1 MAWKH
6 AIAALEPLGFETSGI
21 FCYGIWNGWSVA
33 LRFVQTGTMALVF
46 AVRLPETQQNN
57 ARRLARTVLKLAKS
71 RGCPGISGM
80 GFAWNGPHTLSFAV
94 SSWKGAQIAEILAAL
109 DLALRENGVLPAD
122 TCAIDGTPAPT
133 HCAMLK
139 QDRVL
144 GYRPVDPLAL
154 ERRIRELETRAA
166 SGSVLRGALGA
177 FLGMLAGVAA
187 ALAGFVLE
195 PRLGGLPILLL
206 PLISALGYIGF
217 RGKPARAA
225 LPIVAAIALLGLTAA
240 IGLMPAALAIRE
252 KGMPLAPSFRF
263 AAHFWAR
270 PWHLLPL
277 DNYMGLFACF
287 LGLGIPSAWA
297 ILSFATADLSL
308 ARSSL
313 STLRPRL

>member
-6 AIAALEPLGFETSGI
+6 ALAALEPLGFETAGI
-21 FCYGIWNGWSVA
+21 YCYGIWNGWSVA
-33 LRFVQTGTMALVF
+33 LRFVQTGAMALVF
-46 AVRLPETQQNN
+46 AVRLPETQQTN

-71 RGCPGISGM
+71 RGCPGISGT

-94 SSWKGAQIAEILAAL
+94 STQKGAQIAEILAAL
-109 DLALRENGVLPAD
+109 DLALRESGVVPAD
-122 TCAIDGTPAPT
+122 ACAIDGTPAPT

-144 GYRPVDPLAL
+144 GYRPVNPSAL

-217 RGKPARAA
+217 RGKPTRAA
-225 LPIVAAIALLGLTAA
+225 LPIVLAFALVGLVAGL
-240 IGLMPAALAIRE
+240 GLMPVVLAIRE
-252 KGMPLAPSFRF
+252 KGIPLGPAFRF
-263 AAHFWAR
+263 AAHLWTTSR
-270 PWHLLPL
+270 TLLPL
-277 DNYMGLFACF
+277 REFVRFFFCF
-287 LGLGIPSAWA
+287 LGPGIPGAWA
-297 ILSFATADLSL
+297 ILSSATADLSL
-308 ARSSL
+308 ARSAL
-313 STLRPRL
+313 SPLRPRL

>member
-6 AIAALEPLGFETSGI
+6 AITALEPLGFETAGI
-21 FCYGIWNGWSVA
+21 YCYGIWNGWSVA
-33 LRFVQTGTMALVF
+33 LRYVQTSAMALFF

-57 ARRLARTVLKLAKS
+57 PRRLARTVLKLAKS
-71 RGCPGISGM
+71 RGCPGISGT
-80 GFAWNGPHTLSFAV
+80 GFGWNGPHTLSFAV
-94 SSWKGAQIAEILAAL
+94 SSWKGAQIAEILFAL
-109 DLALRENGVLPAD
+109 DLALRENGVFPAD
-122 TCAIDGTPAPT
+122 ACAIDGTPAPT

-144 GYRPVDPLAL
+144 AYRPVDPSAL

-177 FLGMLAGVAA
+177 FLGMLACVAA

-195 PRLGGLPILLL
+195 PRLGGLPLLLL
-206 PLISALGYIGF
+206 PMIPALGYIGF

-225 LPIVAAIALLGLTAA
+225 LPIVLAFTLLGLVAGL
-240 IGLMPAALAIRE
+240 GLMPVALGIRE
-252 KGMPLAPSFRF
+252 KGIPLGAAIRF

-277 DNYMGLFACF
+277 NNFVGLSCF

-297 ILSFATADLSL
+297 ILSSATADLSL

-313 STLRPRL
+313 STLRPRP